1 MKRNKFI
8 NSSSNAKFL
17 SASQPVKSSKQR
29 HLLLLSILTFIGI
42 FVTSIVLAM
51 SKPSDNKGL
60 TKQVVD
66 LPNLPA
72 QAQKVSTN
80 VLTLPSVQKKPTQA
94 SVTATPT
101 FENIEASQDLALMEQ
116 HAVEQLTLQKKPEKV
131 TDEKREDTLLV
142 WHEEKVKSGDNLS
155 IIFSRVGLS
164 AQDVYKVTKSDGDI
178 KRLLNLK
185 PGQVISFGTTS
196 IDGQKSLQQL
206 ELKISEIEKL
216 VITLNEGNYT
226 AQTETRTVEVREQ
239 HATGQIESSLF
250 GAGLTAGLS
259 DKLIMELAYIF
270 GWDIDFALDLR
281 QGDTFKLIYEEAFV
295 DGKKLKDGEILAAE
309 FTNRGKTFKAIR
321 YTDGK
326 GNSHYFAP
334 NGDSMRKAFNRTP
347 VHFSRISSK
356 FNPNRL
362 HPVLKTSRPHRGV
375 DYAAARG
382 TPIMAT
388 GDGKVSF
395 IGTKG
400 GYGRTVVLSHGGKYT
415 TLYAHMSRFKKGLK
429 RGHSV
434 KQGQVIGYIGSSGLA
449 TGPHLHYEFR
459 VNGVHRNP
467 LTVALPHAKPLAD
480 KYMADFKGKSSALL
494 AQLNSLNDINIVYND

>member
-295 DGKKLKDGEILAAE
+295 DGKK
-309 FTNRGKTFKAIR
+309 TQRWR
-321 YTDGK
+321 
-326 GNSHYFAP
+326 NS
-334 NGDSMRKAFNRTP
+334 
-347 VHFSRISSK
+347 SRRI
-356 FNPNRL
+356 
-362 HPVLKTSRPHRGV
+362 H
-375 DYAAARG
+375 
-382 TPIMAT
+382 
-388 GDGKVSF
+388 
-395 IGTKG
+395 
-400 GYGRTVVLSHGGKYT
+400 
-415 TLYAHMSRFKKGLK
+415 
-429 RGHSV
+429 
-434 KQGQVIGYIGSSGLA
+434 Q
-449 TGPHLHYEFR
+449 
-459 VNGVHRNP
+459 
-467 LTVALPHAKPLAD
+467 
-480 KYMADFKGKSSALL
+480 
-494 AQLNSLNDINIVYND
+494 